1 MLHASKA
8 KRVKFF
14 FIIEG
19 ALRHQMVIG
28 LMRYSP
34 LGSSLH
40 DENKTRAIFLGI
52 VRFVRAAVTKRY
64 SGSFRFY
71 LRGEEI
77 E

>member
-1 MLHASKA
+1 
-8 KRVKFF
+8 
-14 FIIEG
+14 
-19 ALRHQMVIG
+19 MVIG
-28 LMRYSP
+28 LMCYSP

-52 VRFVRAAVTKRY
+52 VRFVRAVVTKRY

-71 LRGEEI
+71 LRGEDI